1 MRLAYLFFCVLVVAV
16 GGLFGALN
24 PQVVQIDFYS
34 ASVELR
40 LGLALLLAALGGAL
54 LGGLSVWG
62 GVVLP
67 LRRRLRRLQRS
78 ETVLAGDRLPAL
90 ADERAA

>member
-1 MRLAYLFFCVLVVAV
+1 MRLAYLIFCVLVVAV

-24 PQVVQIDFYS
+24 PQAVQVDFYS

-54 LGGLSVWG
+54 LGGVSVWG

-67 LRRRLRRLQRS
+67 LRRRLRRLQRA
-78 ETVLAGDRLPAL
+78 ETAVAPEGLPAL
-90 ADERAA
+90 ADDRAA